1 MNARVLMLCTV
12 AGLCACH
19 RDQGSGEPPPPP
31 KPKPHIVVPVVAK
44 KGPTAED
51 LTSGMVEAASQGKSL
66 LPVQLKFDLRQ
77 RPKLGQGLDIDVA
90 LIAQSD
96 ATLGDIQVA
105 GGDGITVAADTAH
118 FVLPVIEAGQV
129 YRQSLKV
136 TPTAEGVLLLNMTI
150 SLKRDELSDSR
161 TFSIPLIVER

>member
-66 LPVQLKFDLRQ
+66 LPVQLKFDMRQ
-77 RPKLGQGLDIDVA
+77 RPKLGQVLDIDVA

>member
-1 MNARVLMLCTV
+1 MLCTV

-31 KPKPHIVVPVVAK
+31 KPKPHIVVPVIAK
-44 KGPTAED
+44 KGPTVED

-66 LPVQLKFDLRQ
+66 LPVQLKFDMRQ
-77 RPKLGQGLDIDVA
+77 RPKLGQVLDIDVA

-96 ATLGDIQVA
+96 ATSGDIQVA

-118 FVLPVIEAGQV
+118 ITLQGVEGGQV

>member
-1 MNARVLMLCTV
+1 MLCTV